1 MNNEDL
7 SITTNSFKIYNSEIN
22 DNDNHNKEIDYNSL
36 FSFIINDNNDNNDN
50 NELQKE
56 NLKLKKIIND
66 LFSMVK
72 EFNDK
77 IENLKK
83 ELS

>member
-1 MNNEDL
+1 MNNENL
-7 SITTNSFKIYNSEIN
+7 SITTNSFKIYNSEIRNNEN
-22 DNDNHNKEIDYNSL
+22 DNNEIDYNSL
-36 FSFIINDNNDNNDN
+36 FSFIINNNNNN

-83 ELS
+83 EFS

>member
-1 MNNEDL
+1 MNNENL

-22 DNDNHNKEIDYNSL
+22 DNDNDNKEIDYNSL
-36 FSFIINDNNDNNDN
+36 FSFIINNNN

>member
-1 MNNEDL
+1 MNNDDL
-7 SITTNSFKIYNSEIN
+7 SITTNSFKIYNSDISNN
-22 DNDNHNKEIDYNSL
+22 DNDNHNKDIDYNSL
-36 FSFIINDNNDNNDN
+36 FSFINND
-50 NELQKE
+50 LQKE
-56 NLKLKKIIND
+56 NLKLKKIMND

>member
-1 MNNEDL
+1 MDNEDL
-7 SITTNSFKIYNSEIN
+7 SIITKRNSLQIYNSEIN
-22 DNDNHNKEIDYNSL
+22 ENDNNEIDYNSL
-36 FSFIINDNNDNNDN
+36 FSFIINNNNNNN

>member
-1 MNNEDL
+1 MDNEDL
-7 SITTNSFKIYNSEIN
+7 SIITKTNSLQIYNSEIN
-22 DNDNHNKEIDYNSL
+22 DNDNDNKGIDYNSL
-36 FSFIINDNNDNNDN
+36 FSFIDKN
-50 NELQKE
+50 KE
-56 NLKLKKIIND
+56 NEKLEKENSKLKKILNN
-66 LFSMVK
+66 LFSFVK